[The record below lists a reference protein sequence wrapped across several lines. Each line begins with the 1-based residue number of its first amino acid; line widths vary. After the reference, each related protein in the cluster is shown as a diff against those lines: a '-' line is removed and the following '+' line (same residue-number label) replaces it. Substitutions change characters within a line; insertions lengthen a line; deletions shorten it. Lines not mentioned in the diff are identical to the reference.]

1 MRVFEVQNS
10 FGLDNLKMT
19 ERPDPQPGAGHILIK
34 LHATSLNYRDLMMIK
49 GSYNPRQKLPLIP
62 LSDGAGEVV
71 AVGEGVTRARVGDRV
86 AGNFSHKW
94 IAGEPAKPKLTS
106 SLGGP
111 LDGMLAEYVVLHEE
125 GIVHIP
131 THLSYE
137 EASTLPCAA
146 LTAWHSLIVQG
157 GLKAGDTV
165 LAQGTGGVSIFALQ
179 FARMT
184 GAEVIVTSSSDEKLE
199 RARALGA
206 SHTINYKTTPDWDKA
221 AKEITNG
228 IGVDHIIEV
237 GGAGTLAKSLRA
249 IRIGGHVGVIGVLS
263 GTTTDF
269 SVIPILMQNVRVQGV
284 LVGSREMFEDMNR
297 AIALH
302 KMKPVVD
309 RVFSFEESR
318 AAFDYLESAAHFG
331 KICIRF

>member
-19 ERPDPQPGAGHILIK
+19 ERPDPQPGAGQVLINI
-34 LHATSLNYRDLMMIK
+34 HATSLNYRDLMMVK
-49 GSYNPRQKLPLIP
+49 GSYNPKQKLPLIP
-62 LSDGAGEVV
+62 VSDGAGEVV

-86 AGNFSHKW
+86 AGNFSQKW
-94 IAGEPAKPKLTS
+94 IAGEPARPKLTS

-125 GIVHIP
+125 GIVQVP
-131 THLSYE
+131 DHLSYE
-137 EASTLPCAA
+137 EAATLPCAA

-157 GLKAGDTV
+157 GLKAGETV
-165 LAQGTGGVSIFALQ
+165 LVQGTGGVSIFALQ
-179 FARMT
+179 FGRMT

-199 RARALGA
+199 RARELGA
-206 SHTINYKTTPDWDKA
+206 SHTINYKTVPDWDKA

-228 IGVDHIIEV
+228 VGVDHIIEV

-269 SVIPILMQNVRVQGV
+269 NVIPILMQNVRVQGV

-309 RVFSFEESR
+309 RAFSFEESR

-331 KICIRF
+331 KICIRL